1 MRQLLLY
8 INFNGFQPTP
18 CFSHVKKTHTF
29 LYACIHIMLFIR
41 ILYTSQNLINFV
53 ITKFGGVWA
62 ASTLGAPA
70 RNSMQSNTQ
79 DWSFST
85 YNNFFSSGL
94 GVSAIFYPPGPSYPG
109 LGKVSIATTA
119 KLYQPKPGQQSH
131 YGQFARTR
139 PGQQSDYGLVAP
151 TYARST

>member
-62 ASTLGAPA
+62 ASTLGAPV
-70 RNSMQSNTQ
+70 RNCNQILKIDLFQLIIT
-79 DWSFST
+79 
-85 YNNFFSSGL
+85 FFSSGL
-94 GVSAIFYPPGPSYPG
+94 GVSAIF
-109 LGKVSIATTA
+109 TRA
-119 KLYQPKPGQQSH
+119 KLLIKILLSSYFSEKKTPNFRLFNASMGVGVTMS
-131 YGQFARTR
+131 
-139 PGQQSDYGLVAP
+139 
-151 TYARST
+151 STAYKELC